1 MIFAV
6 YFSVVVCKSLPFFV
20 LLRLKITIAWG
31 VLRTPAL
38 EVPTYFLQMVL
49 MYGRFLNLEHKVP
62 LSSICR
68 NIAHK

>member
-38 EVPTYFLQMVL
+38 EVPDRKSV
-49 MYGRFLNLEHKVP
+49 V
-62 LSSICR
+62 
-68 NIAHK
+68 